1 MPAENRTLA
10 GASARQA
17 SNKSGVLSR
26 GNSVSTKIAGSTG
39 KLPEDRFEEQSAAQ
53 RNLVKLRQELE
64 QIEHQFAGV
73 SAKRKAIKAKME
85 KLEEDTDRA
94 ELKYVYDQGDG
105 RRVSTLD
112 DLKIE
117 LDSWD
122 REWDFLAGQRHD
134 LDIRIKALEA
144 VILTGKKG
152 SHETKR
158 PDTHARQSS
167 SHVSS
172 SQQAGE
178 SQLEK
183 TRVVKRPTPDH
194 DQVRINYPLPPEIL
208 AGRKK

>member
-10 GASARQA
+10 GAGARQA
-17 SNKSGVLSR
+17 SNKSGTLSR
-26 GNSVSTKIAGSTG
+26 GNSGPTKIAGSTD
-39 KLPEDRFEEQSAAQ
+39 KLPDRFEEQSAAQ
-53 RNLVKLRQELE
+53 KELVKLKQEYK
-64 QIEHQFAGV
+64 QIELQFAEA
-73 SAKRKAIKAKME
+73 SAKRKAISAEIE
-85 KLEEDTDRA
+85 KVEKDTDRA
-94 ELKYVYDQGDG
+94 ELKYVYGQGDG

-112 DLKIE
+112 DLKGQ

-122 REWDFLAGQRHD
+122 REWDRLADQRHE
-134 LDIRIKALEA
+134 LNRRIKALEA

-152 SHETKR
+152 PHESRR

-183 TRVVKRPTPDH
+183 TRIVKRPTPDH